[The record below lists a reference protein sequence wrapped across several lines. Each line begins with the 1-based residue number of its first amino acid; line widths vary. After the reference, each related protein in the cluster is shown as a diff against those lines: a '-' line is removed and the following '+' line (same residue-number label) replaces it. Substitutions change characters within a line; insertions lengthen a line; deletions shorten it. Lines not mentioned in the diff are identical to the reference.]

1 MYAHIGVEVY
11 VDVLVKYQLQGTHAC
26 GWYIAT
32 CAKELSGQLEARNE
46 VEPMI
51 GNTTKPTRGTIG
63 KENPNLGRRMI
74 VQKAIVLTTSMRETQ
89 SSKGTMKPHK
99 VRTPT
104 LFEIIV
110 L

>member
-1 MYAHIGVEVY
+1 MH
-11 VDVLVKYQLQGTHAC
+11 VLFKYQPQGTHAR

-32 CAKELSGQLEARNE
+32 CAKELSRQLEARNE

-51 GNTTKPTRGTIG
+51 GNTTKPTRGTVG
-63 KENPNLGRRMI
+63 KENPNLGRRI
-74 VQKAIVLTTSMRETQ
+74 VAQKATVPTTSMRETR
-89 SSKGTMKPHK
+89 SNKGTMKPQK
-99 VRTPT
+99 VRAPT